1 MERKR
6 KKKKTF
12 NKILCL
18 VKSKK
23 GNMEI
28 QPNSKTSESRKIV
41 KANPPDQILTT
52 LLLLFVFGNK
62 KGMIEYNNKR
72 Q

>member
-1 MERKR
+1 
-6 KKKKTF
+6 
-12 NKILCL
+12 L

-23 GNMEI
+23 GKDGN
-28 QPNSKTSESRKIV
+28 PNSKTSESRKIV

-62 KGMIEYNNKR
+62 KGMIEY
-72 Q
+72 